1 MWKTAAMSATS
12 PVCSLLHQV
21 LLSNLFWGFYFSEA
35 SLPKGI
41 LSVQSKENM
50 VGLASQKEC
59 WCWAWRK
66 PWRRQQ
72 LGLGCLSSLCSADS
86 WTGRTPNRCLCLGF
100 VHHTSSHQALLLPLA
115 PGQLSA
121 RTWDKVF
128 RDQQVHS
135 ALPFKLRPSQRLGRN
150 TYRTRTRAHHSWV

>member
-1 MWKTAAMSATS
+1 MSAAS

-21 LLSNLFWGFYFSEA
+21 LLSNLFWGFYF
-35 SLPKGI
+35 PKP
-41 LSVQSKENM
+41 LFPKAFYQFRARNM

-72 LGLGCLSSLCSADS
+72 VVTLSSLVFPDS

-128 RDQQVHS
+128 LDQQVHS
-135 ALPFKLRPSQRLGRN
+135 ALPFKLRPSLQRLSRN
-150 TYRTRTRAHHSWV
+150 ITVQEQEHIIPGSRWPA